1 MDEDIGGDNLTY
13 SITRTGKLVYSLIG
27 RIMAE
32 DIGGNNLTYSIVS
45 YGKVGI

>member
-1 MDEDIGGDNLTY
+1 MVTTLHTLEQVMV
-13 SITRTGKLVYSLIG
+13 KLVCSLIG

-32 DIGGNNLTYSIVS
+32 DIDGDNLTYSIAS